1 MKMNDEQ
8 KKLLADFLE
17 ERELSGSREQHLI
30 GLRNRVPKL
39 FDFLAEYGLKVHN
52 LGVKQAQ
59 EYQGWLI
66 ETGRQDG
73 NKYSSETIHSFLKA
87 AVSFCEYLRKKG
99 ILLSNPFKEIKRIR
113 INKKIPRQLLKE
125 KEMNHFLEQL
135 VHFEKEKDLKN
146 KITRY
151 KVHVIAELM
160 YATGLRISEV
170 AALTLSDIDLKRGI
184 IIVREGKQGKRRV
197 AFLNDYAKE
206 VLKFYIEKMR
216 GLIFSEWNWKNSDL
230 VFGVKWA
237 WLGHV
242 VNKTLNRVAKEAG
255 YEGFTSHGFRHTL
268 GYHLHRAGCN
278 IRHIQEILGHR
289 RLKTTEIYTKVDKE
303 NLKEILDM
311 YHPRKRRKKDGETG
325 NGKGPEAI

>member
-151 KVHVIAELM
+151 KVHVMAELM

-184 IIVREGKQGKRRV
+184 IIVREGKQRKRRV

-216 GLIFSEWNWKNSDL
+216 GLIFSEWNWKNSGL